1 MVSAFDED
9 DPGPQL
15 DAVLRSL
22 SKLTA
27 RLGDQDD
34 FFLGSLSS
42 DMPPPPP
49 PPPPEPELDSDHRDS
64 NGLNA
69 SEQCHNSGGELQS
82 SRSFEGHESDEQFY
96 DADSSIHRQQTPPP
110 PPLTSDLDELEN
122 EGQGQTEQVG
132 TGQGHQ
138 DEDQEGAVYV

>member
-1 MVSAFDED
+1 M
-9 DPGPQL
+9 
-15 DAVLRSL
+15 

-42 DMPPPPP
+42 DIPPPPP
-49 PPPPEPELDSDHRDS
+49 PAPPQQFDD
-64 NGLNA
+64 NVGINV
-69 SEQCHNSGGELQS
+69 SEQCHSDGVVNLNS
-82 SRSFEGHESDEQFY
+82 SRSNEGQGPDETDEQFY
-96 DADSSIHRQQTPPP
+96 DADSSIHRQPTPPP
-110 PPLTSDLDELEN
+110 PPLTSDLDELES
-122 EGQGQTEQVG
+122 EDQGHNDS